1 MAAVPPGQISFVVNG
16 PIRRRDLAGLSA
28 RLCRLLARGDVELA
42 LCELRGVEANAV
54 AVDALARLQLAARR
68 RGSRLC
74 VRGASADLR
83 ELVSLLGL
91 LDVLPL

>member
-1 MAAVPPGQISFVVNG
+1 MAPAPPGEISFVVDG

-28 RLCRLLARGDVELA
+28 RLCRLLARDDVELA
-42 LCELRGVEANAV
+42 VCELRGVEADAV
-54 AVDALARLQLAARR
+54 AVDALARLHLAARR
-68 RGSRLC
+68 RGSRLS

-91 LDVLPL
+91 RDVLSP